1 MDVDNVPSPI
11 TVGFSITPLPIG
23 TPTYP
28 SALVF
33 CNPSRAEDVSRWDQ
47 NACLGDCSQLQSERG
62 KSWHH
67 GGGVGTK

>member
-1 MDVDNVPSPI
+1 MDMDNVPSPI

-33 CNPSRAEDVSRWDQ
+33 CDPSRAEDVSRWD
-47 NACLGDCSQLQSERG
+47 
-62 KSWHH
+62 
-67 GGGVGTK
+67 